1 MTVLLD
7 EMLLDEELLEEEL
20 LDEELVEEEWGD
32 EELVDE
38 ELLAKRRQIIASK
51 TKEDWA
57 ALMKEVTERSCW
69 EGSDEFIRQATER
82 YKQSDRYKEY
92 LKRRQA
98 EQSNE

>member
-7 EMLLDEELLEEEL
+7 EMLLDKELLEEEL
-20 LDEELVEEEWGD
+20 IEELVEEEWGD

-69 EGSDEFIRQATER
+69 ESSDEFIRQSTER

-98 EQSNE
+98 EQGKE